1 MLLFASNKI
10 GRRSRLPAF
19 GARNLAVLGI
29 ALAVCACAQS
39 SSVLQPAGPVAA
51 ANRTILLNALTIMLA
66 IVVPTIIA
74 TIAFAWWFRAGNTRA
89 RYRPEFVYSGKIEMV
104 VWSIPILVILFLG
117 GVIWVGSHELDPY
130 RPLPSRVR
138 PVEVQVVSLDWK
150 WLFIY
155 PEEGIA
161 TVNQLAVPVGVPVHF
176 TLTSATVMNA
186 FFVPRLGSMIY
197 TMNGMATQLHL
208 QADRPGVYYGQSA
221 MFSGDGFPD
230 MHFPVRALPRAD
242 YAGWVGSVR
251 GHAVPLDLRAYA
263 RLAKPEVGKPQLF
276 GAVQPRLFD
285 AIVSQHVPPA
295 PRPMPGRS
303 GGDPAIS
310 PKPEAGHAR

>member
-1 MLLFASNKI
+1 
-10 GRRSRLPAF
+10 
-19 GARNLAVLGI
+19 
-29 ALAVCACAQS
+29 
-39 SSVLQPAGPVAA
+39 
-51 ANRTILLNALTIMLA
+51 
-66 IVVPTIIA
+66 
-74 TIAFAWWFRAGNTRA
+74 
-89 RYRPEFVYSGKIEMV
+89 
-104 VWSIPILVILFLG
+104 
-117 GVIWVGSHELDPY
+117 
-130 RPLPSRVR
+130 
-138 PVEVQVVSLDWK
+138 
-150 WLFIY
+150 
-155 PEEGIA
+155 
-161 TVNQLAVPVGVPVHF
+161 VPVHF

-230 MHFPVRALPRAD
+230 MHFPVRALPPAD
-242 YAGWVGSVR
+242 YAGWVGSER
-251 GHAVPLDLRAYA
+251 AHSVPIDLRAYA
-263 RLAKPEVGKPQLF
+263 RLAKPELGKPQQF

-303 GGDPAIS
+303 GGDPGIS